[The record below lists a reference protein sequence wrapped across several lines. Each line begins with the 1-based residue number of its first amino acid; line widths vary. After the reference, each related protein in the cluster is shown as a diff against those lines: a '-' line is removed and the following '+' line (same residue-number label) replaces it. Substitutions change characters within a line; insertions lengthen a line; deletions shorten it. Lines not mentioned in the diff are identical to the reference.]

1 MGKIDD
7 HKTDKGQSVR
17 YTMLIALF
25 ISLMVLSGCESE
37 PPKIAF
43 DEIDLSAADAGS
55 GEKLFGQANNDAPA
69 CTSCHSVEGGGSGD
83 IGPSLADIANVAGDR
98 VDGQS
103 AEEFLYWSI
112 LRPSKHLT
120 AGYSNLMYAKYEE
133 AFEAA
138 DIADLIAYLMTLK

>member
-1 MGKIDD
+1 M
-7 HKTDKGQSVR
+7 R
-17 YTMLIALF
+17 YTMLIAFF

-43 DEIDLSAADAGS
+43 DEIDLSVADAGS
-55 GEKLFGQANNDAPA
+55 GEKLFGQSNGDAPTCA
-69 CTSCHSVEGGGSGD
+69 SCHRVEGSGGGD
-83 IGPSLADIANVAGDR
+83 IGPSLAGIANIAGDR

-120 AGYSNLMYAKYEE
+120 AGYSNLMYANYED
-133 AFEAA
+133 ALEAA

>member
-1 MGKIDD
+1 M
-7 HKTDKGQSVR
+7 VR
-17 YTMLIALF
+17 YTIWVALL
-25 ISLMVLSGCESE
+25 ISLMMLSGCESE

-43 DEIDLSAADAGS
+43 DELDLSVADAGS
-55 GEKLFGQANNDAPA
+55 GEKLFGQANNDAPSCA
-69 CTSCHSVEGGGSGD
+69 SCHSVEGSGGGD
-83 IGPSLADIANVAGDR
+83 IGPSLAGIANVAGER

-120 AGYSNLMYAKYEE
+120 AGYSNLMYANYED
-133 AFEAA
+133 ALEAA